1 MFEAVDDSVSDLPQ
15 VAPVVDAIAL
25 IRGVA
30 ARPGYSLS
38 NAEVLAGLQATQARM
53 AVTESAFLRLVH
65 ELETRPGIIEGIPAG
80 KAART
85 FLTEVLHRSGHQ
97 VARDLRTAA
106 AVAGVS
112 PDLPAM
118 SAALLEGAVSR
129 DHADVAASA
138 LEDISREHKTKIV
151 TGDDGSPV
159 TGLQL
164 IDSIVTHEARA
175 WAPGQIK
182 NLVVRLTHHLDPDRG
197 MQFDREA
204 CERRSC
210 TVVTE
215 SYSGMGVYKA
225 VLDPVTHLQVNTVL
239 DKVAEPRPHGTAITE
254 DGSTVSVP
262 DPRTPSHRRA
272 DAFAD
277 LMLAGATYLGI
288 TITPASDPA
297 TEPGTGPVVEPA
309 AGATAEPAV

>member
-1 MFEAVDDSVSDLPQ
+1 MFEAVDDAGSGLSQ

-38 NAEVLAGLQATQARM
+38 NAEVLAGLQATQALM

-65 ELETRPGIIEGIPAG
+65 EVESRPGIIEGVPAG

-97 VARDLRTAA
+97 VARDLRTAS

-118 SAALLEGAVSR
+118 AAALLEGAVSR
-129 DHADVAASA
+129 EHADVAASA
-138 LEDISREHKTKIV
+138 LEDISREHKTRIV

-159 TGLQL
+159 TGLEL

-182 NLVVRLTHHLDPDRG
+182 NLVVRLAHQLDPDRV

-210 TVVTE
+210 TVITE
-215 SYSGMGVYKA
+215 QYSGVGVYKA
-225 VLDPVTHLQVNTVL
+225 VLDTVTHLQVNTVL

-254 DGSTVSVP
+254 DGSTITVP
-262 DPRTPSHRRA
+262 DPRTPSHLKA

-277 LMLAGATYLGI
+277 LMLAGASYLGI
-288 TITPASDPA
+288 TITPATDPATDPAVDPAIEPGSDPA
-297 TEPGTGPVVEPA
+297 TEP
-309 AGATAEPAV
+309 AV